1 LPPVNKKATIMR
13 QVADRLLPLA
23 LFLLALLP
31 RAPSL
36 DAFLTAD
43 EPTLRIAGSV
53 RFLTALSQRE
63 WTATYQFRHPGVTTM
78 WAGTLGLATLNAT
91 DPTLLS
97 PLRETAL
104 EEREDPFLT
113 LLSQRVINL
122 LPAVRLPVVLITAA
136 SVVGVYLLAKR
147 LWGPKIALLSA
158 LLVTFDPF
166 FLAHS
171 RLFHTD
177 PLLTAFA
184 TLSFLSLLTYLEDR
198 RLSFLI
204 FSGLMLGLALLS
216 KVTALV
222 LIPWGAAIATLD
234 RFWRS
239 DTEKVVR
246 LYLSLILWASLAALV
261 FFLLWPAM
269 WVAPLQTVS
278 RLISESFGLAAGPLA
293 HSNFFWGKVTPDPGL
308 LFYPTVM
315 LFRATPLTLLG
326 AITSLFCARGHL
338 QGRRN
343 LAYLWLY
350 ILLFAFFVT
359 FFPQKLDRYLLPI
372 FPALEIAAGVGL
384 YRLAESIGRRVS
396 HYIFPLASVTAL
408 ILQTAFA
415 LPHHPYYLTY
425 YNPLLGGPP
434 KATQMLL
441 VGWGEGL
448 EQAADYL
455 NQKEASQLKVATW
468 YEQVFRPF
476 FPGQTIPLEF
486 YQPGTVDYVI
496 LYVNDLQRRLHPAVI
511 DKYYGLQEPE
521 YVVHIKGIDYAFIY
535 RATSP

>member
-1 LPPVNKKATIMR
+1 MR
-13 QVADRLLPLA
+13 QIADRILPLA

-31 RAPSL
+31 RAPAL

-43 EPTLRIAGSV
+43 EPTLRIAGSL

-63 WTATYQFRHPGVTTM
+63 WETTYQFRHPGVTTM
-78 WAGTLGLATLNAT
+78 WAGTLGLATLNAAN
-91 DPTLLS
+91 PTLLS
-97 PLRETAL
+97 PLLETAL
-104 EEREDPFLT
+104 EEREEPFLT

-122 LPAVRLPVVLITAA
+122 LPAVRLPVVVITAA
-136 SVVGVYLLAKR
+136 SVVGVYLLTRR

-222 LIPWGAAIATLD
+222 LIPWGAAVAILD
-234 RFWRS
+234 RFWRG
-239 DTEKVVR
+239 DGEEIGR
-246 LYLSLILWASLAALV
+246 LCLCLILWASLAALV

-269 WVAPLQTVS
+269 WVAPLQTVN
-278 RLISESFGLAAGPLA
+278 RLISESFSLAAGPLA
-293 HSNFFWGKVTPDPGL
+293 HSNFFGGKVTPDPGP
-308 LFYPTVM
+308 LFYPTVI

-326 AITSLFCARGHL
+326 AVTSLLFSRGHL
-338 QGRRN
+338 HHRRS

-350 ILLFAFFVT
+350 ILLLALFITYFS
-359 FFPQKLDRYLLPI
+359 QKLDRYLLPI

-384 YRLAESIGRRVS
+384 YRLAESVGRRVS
-396 HYIFPLASVTAL
+396 PHIFPLSSLTVL
-408 ILQTAFA
+408 ILQTAFT

-448 EQAADYL
+448 ERATDYL
-455 NQKEASQLKVATW
+455 NQKEPSQLKVATW

-496 LYVNDLQRRLHPAVI
+496 LYINDLQRRLHPTVI
-511 DKYYGLQEPE
+511 DEYYRQEPE

-535 RATSP
+535 RATLP

>member
-1 LPPVNKKATIMR
+1 MR

-31 RAPSL
+31 RAPAL

-63 WTATYQFRHPGVTTM
+63 WETTYQFRHPGVTTM

-97 PLRETAL
+97 PLLETAL
-104 EEREDPFLT
+104 EEREEPFLT
-113 LLSQRVINL
+113 LLSQRVVNL
-122 LPAVRLPVVLITAA
+122 LPAVRLPVVVITAA
-136 SVVGVYLLAKR
+136 SVVGVYLLARR
-147 LWGPKIALLSA
+147 LWGPKVALLSA

-204 FSGLMLGLALLS
+204 LSGLMLGLALLS

-234 RFWRS
+234 RFWRG
-239 DTEKVVR
+239 DGEEIGR
-246 LYLSLILWASLAALV
+246 LCLPLILWASLAALV

-269 WVAPLQTVS
+269 WVTPLQTVS
-278 RLISESFGLAAGPLA
+278 RLISESFGLAAGPLP
-293 HSNFFWGKVTPDPGL
+293 HSNFFWGKVTPDPGP
-308 LFYPTVM
+308 LFYPAVI

-326 AITSLFCARGHL
+326 AVTSLFFARGHL
-338 QGRRN
+338 RHRRN

-350 ILLFAFFVT
+350 ILLFTLFITYFS
-359 FFPQKLDRYLLPI
+359 QKLDRYLLPI
-372 FPALEIAAGVGL
+372 FPALEITAGVGL
-384 YRLAESIGRRVS
+384 YRLAESVGRRFS
-396 HYIFPLASVTAL
+396 SYIFPLASVIIL
-408 ILQTAFA
+408 VLQTAFA

-496 LYVNDLQRRLHPAVI
+496 LYINDLQRRLHPAVI
-511 DKYYGLQEPE
+511 DEYYRQEPE
-521 YVVHIKGIDYAFIY
+521 YVIHVKGIDYAFIY